1 MRRLFLLRHAKS
13 AWDDPALSDFER
25 PLAPCGKKAALLMGR
40 EMTRRG
46 WLPDLAVVSSAVRT
60 RETWE
65 LAGAQLAAPCR
76 THFTEAI
83 YEAAPWRILAEINN
97 VPDDVGSLLV
107 VGHNPGLELLARMLA
122 GPGSAASAL
131 DRLNAKF
138 PTAAIASLDV
148 ESDWAE
154 LGAASARL
162 TDFITPRELG

>member
-1 MRRLFLLRHAKS
+1 
-13 AWDDPALSDFER
+13 
-25 PLAPCGKKAALLMGR
+25 
-40 EMTRRG
+40 
-46 WLPDLAVVSSAVRT
+46 
-60 RETWE
+60 
-65 LAGAQLAAPCR
+65 
-76 THFTEAI
+76 
-83 YEAAPWRILAEINN
+83 
-97 VPDDVGSLLV
+97 
-107 VGHNPGLELLARMLA
+107 MLA